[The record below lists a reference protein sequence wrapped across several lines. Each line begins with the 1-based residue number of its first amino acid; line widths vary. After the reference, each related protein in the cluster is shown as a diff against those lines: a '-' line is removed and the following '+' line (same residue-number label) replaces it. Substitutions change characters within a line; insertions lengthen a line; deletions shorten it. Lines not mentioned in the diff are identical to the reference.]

1 VPFTNREG
9 GELRSLPLIYRLGRD
24 FQVAETF
31 CWRDPRDSDR
41 VLSIPAHDL
50 SLPPGEGNSTDFAS
64 VPPFLWGLIAS
75 FGKQTL
81 SAILHDELAYRARL
95 APADQRLELR
105 RTADED
111 FRVSL
116 IDSGMHQ
123 LRARVMWASVSVE
136 RYVRH
141 ARKLGA
147 VIIAQLSL
155 GVLAI
160 VSSVALGIVAH
171 PLWLLL
177 GLAPAV
183 AALPWGKNMNL
194 LITSSYLGALYAP
207 LVAAAFIGS
216 RAEQLLAI
224 SIWAGTGT
232 PGPVPKAEP
241 TLRWPDRDTT
251 PNAQRPPREGGTAVD
266 VTSES

>member
-1 VPFTNREG
+1 MPFIDRHGNALLG
-9 GELRSLPLIYRLGRD
+9 LPLVYRLGRD

-41 VLSIPAHDL
+41 VLTIPAHDL
-50 SLPPGEGNSTDFAS
+50 TLPPGEGNSTDFAS

-81 SAILHDELAYRARL
+81 PAILHDELANRARL
-95 APADQRLELR
+95 APADERLELR

-111 FRVSL
+111 FRVAL
-116 IDSGMHQ
+116 IDSGVHQ
-123 LRARVMWASVSVE
+123 LRARVMWAAVGME

-141 ARKLGA
+141 AGRLA
-147 VIIAQLSL
+147 ALLIAQLGI

-177 GLAPAV
+177 GLAPAI
-183 AALPWGKNMNL
+183 AALVWGKNAKL
-194 LITSSYLGALYAP
+194 VLAASYLGALYAP
-207 LVAAAFIGS
+207 LVAAAFTGS

-224 SIWAGTGT
+224 SVWAGTGT
-232 PGPVPKAEP
+232 SGPLPKAEP
-241 TLRWPDRDTT
+241 TLRWPDRGTT
-251 PNAQRPPREGGTAVD
+251 PPPR
-266 VTSES
+266 

>member
-1 VPFTNREG
+1 MPFTDLNG
-9 GELRSLPLIYRLGRD
+9 NELRSLPLIYRLGRD
-24 FQVAETF
+24 FQVAEAF

-41 VLSIPAHDL
+41 VLTIPAHDF

-81 SAILHDELAYRARL
+81 PAILHDSLTTVAQL

-105 RTADED
+105 RTADEY
-111 FRVSL
+111 FRISL

-123 LRARVMWASVSVE
+123 LRARGMWASVGME
-136 RYVRH
+136 RYVRF
-141 ARKLGA
+141 AGRLGVA
-147 VIIAQLSL
+147 IIAQLSI

-160 VSSVALGIVAH
+160 IAAVALGIVAH

-177 GLAPAV
+177 ALVPAI
-183 AALPWGKNMNL
+183 AALAWGKNMDL
-194 LITSSYLGALYAP
+194 VLAASYLGALYAP

-216 RAEQLLAI
+216 RFEQLLAI
-224 SIWAGTGT
+224 SVWAGTGT
-232 PGPVPKAEP
+232 PGPLPKAEP
-241 TLRWPDRDTT
+241 TLRWPDRGTT
-251 PNAQRPPREGGTAVD
+251 MPPQ
-266 VTSES
+266 